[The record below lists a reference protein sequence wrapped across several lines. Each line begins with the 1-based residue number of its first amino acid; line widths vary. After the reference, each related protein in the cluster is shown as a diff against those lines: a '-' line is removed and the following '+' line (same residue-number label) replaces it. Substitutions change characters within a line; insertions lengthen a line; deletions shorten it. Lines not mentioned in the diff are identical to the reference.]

1 MLLLSLIACP
11 LPTPGPDSA
20 EPGVCDLELP
30 DPTVP
35 AVQSCPGETTFD
47 PVVKWQ
53 WSDCE
58 MGVVMTPVVGDLDED
73 GISDVVFTAF
83 DVETA
88 YTTGMHGELM
98 LVSGDGSV
106 TELWHVTEIEHDGE
120 TYYPSGRGNI
130 AMGDLDLDG
139 TAEVCVVMTDASVM
153 CLNYDGTPTPVVKFH
168 VANTDTLTAGE
179 NSTTGSPAIANML
192 GDSGSDPEGE
202 LVWGRILYDHTGAIE
217 TASPG
222 GFGSPGGSQG
232 QAYNGQ
238 IGHAD
243 DDGYLEL
250 LTGTT
255 AWDLD
260 EEENWYFAADGAA
273 ASADL
278 DGDGTYEVV
287 STFTDIWTSSP
298 AWTTWLGVHIGIDP
312 TPPATW
318 DVETTEIVNGEVTG
332 GPTIANLDDDDA
344 LEVAVSGYH
353 SLQVFDYDPASMT
366 FTEQWSMSINDTSSS
381 ILSSA
386 AVDWDND
393 GIWELLYADEDDLYL
408 IDVTT
413 GTNLFVGTD
422 VDPTDHESPTRVESP
437 SVADLDGDGSLE
449 LIVPSARNPG
459 NTDQWSGITVIGSAT
474 DSWAG
479 TGRVWN
485 QANFV
490 PGRVDD
496 DLAIVE
502 TPGDNPEGWRAA
514 ESFPPTTGADK
525 PDLVLLEAEKCED
538 CPDLYSW
545 VAVANIGTVDAGNFL
560 VSAYDGGGV
569 LIHQETV
576 LALASGEVVWA
587 GPLIT
592 TSSTDVTWVADDL
605 DQIDECDE
613 DNNEL
618 EYSLGAC
625 P

>member
-11 LPTPGPDSA
+11 LPTPAPDSA

-35 AVQSCPGETTFD
+35 AVQSCPGDTTFD

-58 MGVVMTPVVGDLDED
+58 MGVVMTPVVGDLDGD
-73 GISDVVFTAF
+73 GISDVAFTAF

-88 YTTGMHGELM
+88 YTTGMHGELL

-106 TELWHVTEIEHDGE
+106 TELWHVTEVEHDGD

-130 AMGDLDLDG
+130 ALGDLDLDG
-139 TAEVCVVMTDASVM
+139 TAEVCVVMTDAGVM

-168 VANTDTLTAGE
+168 VANTDGLTAGE
-179 NSTTGSPAIANML
+179 NSTTGSPAIADL
-192 GDSGSDPEGE
+192 GGDSEGE
-202 LVWGRILYDHTGAIE
+202 LVWGRTIYDHEGNIE

-222 GFGSPGGSQG
+222 GYGSPGGYQG
-232 QAYNGQ
+232 QAYNGT
-238 IGHAD
+238 IGHGDAD
-243 DDGYLEL
+243 GQLEL

-255 AWDLD
+255 VWDLG
-260 EEENWYFAADGAA
+260 EQENYYFIMDGIA

-278 DGDGTYEVV
+278 DGDGFYEVV
-287 STFTDIWTSSP
+287 HTYTDIFDSP
-298 AWTTWLGVHIGIDP
+298 WQSWAGIHHDTDPADGV
-312 TPPATW
+312 A
-318 DVETTEIVNGEVTG
+318 DVGTTELDNGPWTG
-332 GPTIANLDDDDA
+332 APTIANLDADPE
-344 LEVAVSGYH
+344 LEVAISGYDQ
-353 SLQVFDYDPASMT
+353 LVVYDYDASDHT
-366 FTEQWSMSINDTSSS
+366 LVELWSMAINDTSSNM
-381 ILSSA
+381 LSSA
-386 AVDWDND
+386 AVDWDGD
-393 GIWELLYADEDDLYL
+393 GVWELLYGDEDDLYL

-413 GTNLFVGTD
+413 GTNLFTGTD
-422 VDPTDHESPTRVESP
+422 VDPTDHESSTRAESP

-449 LIVPSARNPG
+449 FIVPSSRVPG
-459 NTDQWSGITVIGSAT
+459 NNDQWSGVTVIGSAT

-479 TGRVWN
+479 TGRTWTQN
-485 QANFV
+485 AFV
-490 PGRVDD
+490 AGHVDD
-496 DLAIVE
+496 DLAIVT
-502 TPGDNPEGWRAA
+502 TPGDNAEGWRAA
-514 ESFPPTTGADK
+514 ESFPPTTGADL

-560 VSAYDGGGV
+560 VSAYDGSGV

-576 LALASGEVVWA
+576 LSLVSGDSVWV

-592 TSSTDVTWVADDL
+592 TASTDVTWVADDL
-605 DQIDECDE
+605 DQIAECDE